1 MKLGIMNFFLVIFV
15 KLFIIVLISNKAS
28 ALFCYQC
35 NSNEETYCAEVFNR
49 DGLTLEPTECD
60 EIYEAKYC
68 IKATG
73 MYEASAL
80 FCYQCNSNEETYC
93 AEVFNRDGLTLEPTE
108 CDEIYEAKYCI
119 KATGM
124 YEGTIGTRRFCSSRH
139 HGNYCEYVRR
149 PGDER
154 EYRSCVYTC
163 FNDGCN
169 SGYSFSLSKCVLLSS
184 IIIILLWNL
193 IRW

>member
-1 MKLGIMNFFLVIFV
+1 MKNLRHLLLQIFAC
-15 KLFIIVLISNKAS
+15 LIIVRKSS
-28 ALFCYQC
+28 AIYCYQC

-49 DGLTLEPTECD
+49 DRLALEPNLCD
-60 EIYEAKYC
+60 GIH
-68 IKATG
+68 
-73 MYEASAL
+73 
-80 FCYQCNSNEETYC
+80 
-93 AEVFNRDGLTLEPTE
+93 
-108 CDEIYEAKYCI
+108 EAKYCI

-163 FNDGCN
+163 YSDGCN
-169 SGYSFSLSKCVLLSS
+169 GGTIVSKSVVLIFISCLMS
-184 IIIILLWNL
+184 
-193 IRW
+193 